1 MKKIKILTL
10 VNSGG
15 SKFHRIISPLEQ
27 LDKEKYEIK
36 YLNEDFI
43 IESVVKDIDYLYIHW
58 NQRTKCQYLSLWKEK
73 YGFKIIQDIDDYWV
87 LPLNHYMN
95 KSIEAIKTQL
105 FDQLIL
111 ADIVLCSTEFIKD
124 KCLEFNDNCHIR
136 KNYIPI
142 GWQQFQPEYIPVI
155 NRKINVGFSGSVS
168 HYGDWMSIKNQ
179 FKRFKGDKFI
189 NDNYQFVLAGY
200 SQNKYFD
207 EVVKILPNP
216 IILNQLPSNEYI
228 NLYRNIDVLLAPL
241 EDNLFNQAKSTL
253 KLLESAVKSTLT
265 ISNSLYKEKGIKD
278 YFIVDKENSYF
289 DWMKKLTN
297 REFLNEQKAIKQT
310 NLLNISKQHQEQYK
324 LEQWII

>member
-10 VNSGG
+10 VNNGG
-15 SKFHRIISPLEQ
+15 SKYHRCIVPLEQ

-36 YLNEDFI
+36 YLNEDFV
-43 IESVVKDIDYLYIHW
+43 IESVVKDIDYIYIHW
-58 NQRTKCQYLSLWKEK
+58 TQRTKCQYLSLWKQK

-87 LPLNHYMN
+87 LPPNHY
-95 KSIEAIKTQL
+95 KKDSIEAIRKQL

-111 ADIVLCSTEFIKD
+111 ADIVLCSTEFIYD

-142 GWQQFQPEYIPVI
+142 GWQQFQPEYIPVV
-155 NRKINVGFSGSVS
+155 NRKINVGFCGSIS
-168 HYGDWMSIKNQ
+168 HFDDWMSIKNQ
-179 FKRFKGDKFI
+179 LKRFKGDKFI

-207 EVVKILPNP
+207 EVVKILPSP
-216 IILNQLPSNEYI
+216 IVLNQLSSNEYI
-228 NLYRNIDVLLAPL
+228 KLYRNIDVLLAPL
-241 EDNLFNQAKSTL
+241 EDNLFNRGKSNL
-253 KLLESAVKSTLT
+253 KLLESSVKSTVT
-265 ISNSLYKEKGIKD
+265 ISNSLYKEKGIED

-289 DWMKKLTN
+289 DWLKKLTN

-310 NLLNISKQHQEQYK
+310 NLLNIAQKYQEQYK
-324 LEQWII
+324 LEQWLV